1 MNSAD
6 VGALGERLALE
17 LLKSRGYEMKVRN
30 FRAQR
35 CEIDIIMRDG
45 DTIVFVEV
53 KTRRGERFGRGSE
66 AVTLRKQRSIIKA
79 ATAYL
84 CENGLFDAPSRF
96 DVVEIDLKNGRAEHF
111 INAFEAT

>member
-17 LLKSRGYEMKVRN
+17 LLKSRGYEMEVRN

-53 KTRRGERFGRGSE
+53 
-66 AVTLRKQRSIIKA
+66 
-79 ATAYL
+79 
-84 CENGLFDAPSRF
+84 
-96 DVVEIDLKNGRAEHF
+96 
-111 INAFEAT
+111 

>member
-1 MNSAD
+1 MNSTD

-66 AVTLRKQRSIIKA
+66 AVTLRKQRNIIKA

-96 DVVEIDLKNGRAEHF
+96 DVVEIDLKTGRAQHF
-111 INAFEAT
+111 INAFEAI